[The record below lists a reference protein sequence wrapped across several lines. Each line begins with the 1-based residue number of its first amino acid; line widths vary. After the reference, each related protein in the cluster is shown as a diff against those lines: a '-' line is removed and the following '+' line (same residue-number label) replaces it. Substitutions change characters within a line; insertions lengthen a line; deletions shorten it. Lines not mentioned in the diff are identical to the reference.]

1 MAQNNYSNRS
11 EVDKLIADP
20 NRFIKSFTDQGVNS
34 TGDFLQN
41 QPEHLSSLDCSY
53 DCANPEYGAEQ
64 QQQPWPKVKITVSNQ
79 PVSSY
84 RHRSDGEINN
94 FNSQGSTKAVGS
106 LLKGRNDNGQ
116 GEFIKIALELTDGY
130 QREFDVD
137 GELIVLLV
145 DTNGTIFGEP
155 PLKVHPWN
163 LKGEH
168 CSTAGVYRQKIKL
181 RKSETS
187 IPVLFNKIG
196 IVKCKNCD
204 VLNSVDQKARMLN
217 ELFKSSEDSQCN
229 SRNLRRM
236 FHNPND
242 ESSGPLSVDP
252 LKEVQQSVR
261 LLFAFV
267 PDDSQMVL
275 NSYAISEP
283 ILCQLGS
290 DGGKSFGV
298 KAFNPVCVYLKRDLQ
313 YPMTSDIWVQLE
325 ADIKKK
331 SETISAQLLVP
342 CTSAATANPLSVEV
356 SIPVEVQ
363 RNLLKLQLTK
373 LEVQDTIANLPE
385 EQFMAKLC
393 LTKESNS
400 SGRLTSSVD
409 VRFIY
414 LNQLKTPSL
423 HNRAKRPRQD

>member
-1 MAQNNYSNRS
+1 
-11 EVDKLIADP
+11 
-20 NRFIKSFTDQGVNS
+20 
-34 TGDFLQN
+34 
-41 QPEHLSSLDCSY
+41 
-53 DCANPEYGAEQ
+53 AEQ

-168 CSTAGVYRQKIKL
+168 CSTA
-181 RKSETS
+181 
-187 IPVLFNKIG
+187 
-196 IVKCKNCD
+196 D
-204 VLNSVDQKARMLN
+204 
-217 ELFKSSEDSQCN
+217 
-229 SRNLRRM
+229 
-236 FHNPND
+236 NPND

>member
-1 MAQNNYSNRS
+1 
-11 EVDKLIADP
+11 
-20 NRFIKSFTDQGVNS
+20 
-34 TGDFLQN
+34 
-41 QPEHLSSLDCSY
+41 
-53 DCANPEYGAEQ
+53 
-64 QQQPWPKVKITVSNQ
+64 
-79 PVSSY
+79 
-84 RHRSDGEINN
+84 
-94 FNSQGSTKAVGS
+94 
-106 LLKGRNDNGQ
+106 
-116 GEFIKIALELTDGY
+116 
-130 QREFDVD
+130 
-137 GELIVLLV
+137 
-145 DTNGTIFGEP
+145 
-155 PLKVHPWN
+155 
-163 LKGEH
+163 
-168 CSTAGVYRQKIKL
+168 
-181 RKSETS
+181 
-187 IPVLFNKIG
+187 
-196 IVKCKNCD
+196 
-204 VLNSVDQKARMLN
+204 MLN
-217 ELFKSSEDSQCN
+217 ELFNSSEDSQCN

-267 PDDSQMVL
+267 PDDIQMVL

-283 ILCQLGS
+283 ILCQSGS